1 MRPCMRTSQV
11 MWHAMPRSSHYPT
24 HSPGGKKKPEMAK
37 FRVTGHWAPLFPTKI
52 GPTLLSPPTSM
63 NGATCW
69 PSQTPAGSLLF
80 LPQLPIKSHVH
91 FLTSLESAPFS
102 LPEFRPDHL
111 LPLAVSLLTWV
122 APGSSPPSPVSHLTC
137 PLTANTDLTPF
148 PRQ

>member
-1 MRPCMRTSQV
+1 MRPCTRTSQV

-80 LPQLPIKSHVH
+80 LPPTAYQEPC
-91 FLTSLESAPFS
+91 S
-102 LPEFRPDHL
+102 LPNISGICPFL
-111 LPLAVSLLTWV
+111 SGQGLWCWL
-122 APGSSPPSPVSHLTC
+122 HLTAKPC
-137 PLTANTDLTPF
+137 FGLFWRKPAVPCHF
-148 PRQ
+148 PPGKSIISSVLNFQSECC